1 MPEKVLNVLE
11 ITFYLFIFFAWG
23 VRRGN
28 ASVCHRAVFILFQ
41 PVCLSS
47 MPPPS
52 QYRTA
57 HSCCTSAPLT
67 GIFLWDFVNAAHDM
81 SSCVIMCHHMTCHR
95 VSSHVR
101 RQGSLYM
108 RPPVPVAYV
117 YSNVLI
123 CKSVFFSGD
132 WRKQRVRKTS
142 DEDVLY

>member
-95 VSSHVR
+95 VSSCVVTCQKTR
-101 RQGSLYM
+101 FF
-108 RPPVPVAYV
+108 V
-117 YSNVLI
+117 YEASCPCGL
-123 CKSVFFSGD
+123 CLFKCPH
-132 WRKQRVRKTS
+132 
-142 DEDVLY
+142 L